1 MERVPAVTAAVSAG
15 RVSTDHVDLLA
26 RAAGRAPGRYADDEA
41 MLIGHCTTLRF
52 ADAERVVTY
61 WLHHAAHDDTP
72 ADAGEGSGASVSE
85 TIDGTVIVDAT
96 LTGLD
101 AHVFVD
107 ELRRLT
113 TAQRLADVGIG
124 VVRTA
129 RQHRAAAL
137 IEMAARSASTPA
149 GARSPRP
156 LFTVLIGDDTFRH
169 LCETSAGRVISPGV
183 LVPYLDTAAME
194 VVLFDDAATVISVSP
209 RRSFTGALRR
219 AIEVRD
225 RHCQHPS
232 GCDIPAERCDVDH
245 IVPWTDGGRTD
256 QFNGRLECPA
266 HNRHRDL
273 HDAPAEP
280 PPTARGLTY
289 LDHVRARL
297 RWKLLDDPPDD
308 LTA

>member
-1 MERVPAVTAAVSAG
+1 M
-15 RVSTDHVDLLA
+15 
-26 RAAGRAPGRYADDEA
+26 
-41 MLIGHCTTLRF
+41 
-52 ADAERVVTY
+52 
-61 WLHHAAHDDTP
+61 
-72 ADAGEGSGASVSE
+72 SE
-85 TIDGTVIVDAT
+85 TIDDTVIVDAT

-113 TAQRLADVGIG
+113 TAQRHADTANG

-129 RQHRAAAL
+129 RQCRAAAL

-149 GARSPRP
+149 AARPPRP

-169 LCETSAGRVISPGV
+169 LCETSTGRVISPGV

-194 VVLFDDAATVISVSP
+194 VVLFDDAATVISVSH

-225 RHCQHPS
+225 RHCQHQG

-245 IVPWTDGGRTD
+245 IVRWTDGGRTD

-273 HDAPAEP
+273 HDAPAEQ

-297 RWKLLDDPPDD
+297 RWRLLHDLPTASPPEHATGVGPADR
-308 LTA
+308 LG